1 MTGLLVNSEGFP
13 YNMVEHLGVSVYG
26 WDWDLVEMLY
36 PAEESVLGHR
46 GYIHATH
53 EHTGPVSSDLGY
65 SVLITEHAHHIVLE
79 SMRLG
84 QSALWKVRLS
94 VSRPP
99 IISSEIPWI
108 DPQGRD
114 STRNH

>member
-1 MTGLLVNSEGFP
+1 
-13 YNMVEHLGVSVYG
+13 MVEHLGVSVYG

-65 SVLITEHAHHIVLE
+65 SVLITEHAHH
-79 SMRLG
+79 
-84 QSALWKVRLS
+84 
-94 VSRPP
+94 P
-99 IISSEIPWI
+99 
-108 DPQGRD
+108 
-114 STRNH
+114 NHLRWRFRRGELQPER